1 MSRSSVLEISAHDK
15 KKKKMI
21 GILSPRKW
29 FKNLFISVPNE
40 NLSFN

>member
-1 MSRSSVLEISAHDK
+1 MSRSSVLEISAHD
-15 KKKKMI
+15 KKKMI